1 MGRLILEMENKKQM
15 NLRIFIIALAVVLAL
30 TANCKKDEKKD
41 NTPTLGLLALAYASD
56 LQSGNCATVTKT
68 GTSYSASITP
78 IPKGA
83 CTVATTREA
92 AVLKFKAFYAK
103 MIDVYTKAGSAC
115 DSTKT
120 TIQSQ
125 SDALT
130 VNSNLGPGSNSTE
143 DQYATYIAKQK
154 AFVVGNLVSEG
165 AITLSTA
172 GYTVANTTSGS
183 VDQYF
188 LAQSNLYA
196 NGSSACQTAV
206 KALDS
211 VYFAE
216 VTAKTKVNLIND
228 NSCKYGTGSDST
240 NRCASLSEQY

>member
-30 TANCKKDEKKD
+30 TTNCKKEEKND
-41 NTPTLGLLALAYASD
+41 DVTILGLLAVAYASD
-56 LQSGNCATVTKT
+56 LQSGNCATVTKS
-68 GTSYSASITP
+68 GTAYTASMTP
-78 IPKGA
+78 LPKGA

-130 VNSNLGPGSNSTE
+130 VNSNLGAGSNS
-143 DQYATYIAKQK
+143 
-154 AFVVGNLVSEG
+154 SP
-165 AITLSTA
+165 
-172 GYTVANTTSGS
+172 
-183 VDQYF
+183 
-188 LAQSNLYA
+188 
-196 NGSSACQTAV
+196 
-206 KALDS
+206 
-211 VYFAE
+211 
-216 VTAKTKVNLIND
+216 KTNMQLISQN
-228 NSCKYGTGSDST
+228 K
-240 NRCASLSEQY
+240 RLLLSEI